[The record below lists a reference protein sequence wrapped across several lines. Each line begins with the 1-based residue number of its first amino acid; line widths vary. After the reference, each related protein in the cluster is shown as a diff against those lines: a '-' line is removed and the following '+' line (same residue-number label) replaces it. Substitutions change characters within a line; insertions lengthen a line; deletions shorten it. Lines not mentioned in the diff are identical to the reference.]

1 MTSIPQT
8 NLTEDYQQKLQ
19 YIQEVTQQDSQASLL
34 AAIDAYYRQLKQT
47 EDLPVKLKPSNLI
60 GMAAI
65 NDHDYQ
71 LKQTAD
77 PLARLKKSSLIGSF
91 QGDSDL
97 SEQSEEIYR
106 SFMQEKA

>member
-1 MTSIPQT
+1 MTSISQI

-47 EDLPVKLKPSNLI
+47 
-60 GMAAI
+60 
-65 NDHDYQ
+65 
-71 LKQTAD
+71 AD
-77 PLARLKKSSLIGSF
+77 SLARLKKSSLIGSF
-91 QGDSDL
+91 QDDSDL

-106 SFMQEKA
+106 SFMQEKAS

>member
-1 MTSIPQT
+1 MTSISQL

-19 YIQEVTQQDSQASLL
+19 QDSQASLL
-34 AAIDAYYRQLKQT
+34 AAHDAYYC
-47 EDLPVKLKPSNLI
+47 
-60 GMAAI
+60 
-65 NDHDYQ
+65 Q

-91 QGDSDL
+91 QDDSDL

-106 SFMQEKA
+106 SFMQEKAS